1 MAEIKAPEF
10 IQDINVFVNGI
21 GHLGVS
27 DEFELPKIQFNR
39 ETQNAG
45 GFEIDV
51 KNGTFQKLE
60 AKFVLKQYSKNVIE
74 AMAKSE
80 DAYFVIKGSVFSD
93 GKAVPA
99 VATIKG
105 DFDLDLGSWKAKEQV
120 KKTVEVKVKFFELEV
135 NGKQFVQLD
144 TKNMIAKINGKD
156 LLAQLR
162 SNIA

>member
-1 MAEIKAPEF
+1 MAIKVPEF
-10 IQDINVFVNGI
+10 VQEINVFANGI

-39 ETQNAG
+39 ESLVIG
-45 GFEIDV
+45 GFEVDV

-60 AKFVLKQYSKNVIE
+60 AKMVLKQYSKNVFE
-74 AMAKSE
+74 AMANDSTS
-80 DAYFVIKGSVFSD
+80 YFVVKGSVFSD
-93 GKAVPA
+93 GVAVPA

-105 DFDLDLGSWKAKEQV
+105 DFDLDLGSWKAKEQL
-120 KKTVEVKVKFFELEV
+120 KQTIEVKVKFFELEI

-144 TKNMIAKINGKD
+144 TKNMIAKINGTD

>member
-1 MAEIKAPEF
+1 MADIKAPEF

-74 AMAKSE
+74 AMSKSE
-80 DAYFVIKGSVFSD
+80 DAYFVVKGSIFSD

-99 VATIKG
+99 VVTIKG
-105 DFDLDLGSWKAKEQV
+105 DFDLDLGNWKAKEQV
-120 KKTVEVKVKFFELEV
+120 KKTIEVKVKYFELEV

-156 LLAQLR
+156 LLAELR

>member
-1 MAEIKAPEF
+1 MAIKVPEF
-10 IQDINVFVNGI
+10 MQEINVFANGI

-39 ETQNAG
+39 ESLVIG
-45 GFEIDV
+45 GFEVDV

-60 AKFVLKQYSKNVIE
+60 AKMVLKQYSKNVFE
-74 AMAKSE
+74 AMANDSTS
-80 DAYFVIKGSVFSD
+80 YFVVKGSVFSD
-93 GKAVPA
+93 GVAVPA

-105 DFDLDLGSWKAKEQV
+105 DFDLDLGSWKAKEQL
-120 KKTVEVKVKFFELEV
+120 KQTIEVKVKFFELEI

-156 LLAQLR
+156 LLAELR

>member
-1 MAEIKAPEF
+1 MAAIKVPEF
-10 IQDINVFVNGI
+10 MQEINVFANGI

-39 ETQNAG
+39 ESLVIG
-45 GFEIDV
+45 GFEVDI

-60 AKFVLKQYSKNVIE
+60 AKIVLKQYSKNVFE
-74 AMAKSE
+74 AMANDSTS
-80 DAYFVIKGSVFSD
+80 YFVVKGSVFSD
-93 GKAVPA
+93 GVAVPA

-105 DFDLDLGSWKAKEQV
+105 DFDLDLGSWKAKEQL
-120 KKTVEVKVKFFELEV
+120 KQTIEVKVKFFELEI

-144 TKNMIAKINGKD
+144 TKNMIAKINGTD

>member
-1 MAEIKAPEF
+1 MAIKVPEF
-10 IQDINVFVNGI
+10 MQEINVFANGI

-39 ETQNAG
+39 ESLVIG
-45 GFEIDV
+45 GFEVDI

-60 AKFVLKQYSKNVIE
+60 AKMVLKQYSKNVFE
-74 AMAKSE
+74 AMANDSTS
-80 DAYFVIKGSVFSD
+80 YFVVKGSVFSD
-93 GKAVPA
+93 GVAVPA

-105 DFDLDLGSWKAKEQV
+105 DFDLDLGSWKAKENLKQ
-120 KKTVEVKVKFFELEV
+120 TIEVKVKFFELEV

-156 LLAQLR
+156 LLAELR

>member
-1 MAEIKAPEF
+1 MAIKVPEF
-10 IQDINVFVNGI
+10 VQEINVFANGI

-39 ETQNAG
+39 ESLVIG
-45 GFEIDV
+45 GFEVDI
-51 KNGTFQKLE
+51 KTGTFQKLE
-60 AKFVLKQYSKNVIE
+60 AKMVLKQYSKNVFE
-74 AMAKSE
+74 AMANDSTS
-80 DAYFVIKGSVFSD
+80 YFVVKGSVFSD
-93 GKAVPA
+93 GVAVPA

-105 DFDLDLGSWKAKEQV
+105 DFDLDLGSWKAKEQL
-120 KKTVEVKVKFFELEV
+120 KQTIEVKVKFFELEV

-156 LLAQLR
+156 LLAELR

>member
-1 MAEIKAPEF
+1 MAIKVPEF
-10 IQDINVFVNGI
+10 VQEINVFANGI

-39 ETQNAG
+39 ESLVIG
-45 GFEIDV
+45 GFEVDV

-60 AKFVLKQYSKNVIE
+60 AKMVLKQYSKNVFE
-74 AMAKSE
+74 AMANDSTS
-80 DAYFVIKGSVFSD
+80 YFVVKGSVFSD
-93 GKAVPA
+93 GVAVPA

-105 DFDLDLGSWKAKEQV
+105 DFDLDLGSWKAKEQL
-120 KKTVEVKVKFFELEV
+120 KQTIEVKVKFFELEI

-156 LLAQLR
+156 LLAELR

>member
-1 MAEIKAPEF
+1 MAEIKTPQF
-10 IQDINVFVNGI
+10 IQDINIFANGI

-39 ETQNAG
+39 ETLNAG
-45 GFEIDV
+45 GFETEV

-60 AKFVLKQYSKNVIE
+60 AKFVLKQYSKYVIE
-74 AMAKSE
+74 AMANAE
-80 DAYFVIKGSVFSD
+80 NAYFVAKGSVFSD

-120 KKTVEVKVKFFELEV
+120 KKTIEVKVKYFELEV
-135 NGKQFVQLD
+135 DGKQFVQLD